1 VEAPT
6 VLLADND
13 RAVNALLASILA
25 DRGLRCLSAFD
36 GEEAL
41 ACLRQGGVD
50 VLVTDLDMPKLDG
63 RQLLS
68 RLPEI
73 TPMPATLVISGYL
86 DPVVEEEL
94 RGHAAVR
101 HVLRKPFD
109 VMAFASL
116 VAGAA
121 GSSVVGGP

>member
-1 VEAPT
+1 MLGT
-6 VLLADND
+6 RDYQ
-13 RAVNALLASILA
+13 ALLRRQEQGEILDA
-25 DRGLRCLSAFD
+25 LLDGLRA
-36 GEEAL
+36 
-41 ACLRQGGVD
+41 GGVD

-63 RQLLS
+63 RQLLD
-68 RLPEI
+68 RLTEI
-73 TPMPATLVISGYL
+73 TPMPATVVISGYL

-109 VMAFASL
+109 VVAFAGL

-121 GSSVVGGP
+121 RTDSTTVGGL